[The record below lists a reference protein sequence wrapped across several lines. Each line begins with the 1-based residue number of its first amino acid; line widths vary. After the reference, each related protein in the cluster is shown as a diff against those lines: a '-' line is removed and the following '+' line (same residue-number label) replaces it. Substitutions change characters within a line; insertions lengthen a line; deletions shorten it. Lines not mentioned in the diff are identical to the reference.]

1 MHWALRFGFG
11 MGVVSINDFLV
22 CLESLPNFHGE
33 DLAAFCLI
41 FVVEIW
47 QRFTLDVEGN
57 SGFVSHTKLTAKATF
72 MDLFHS

>member
-1 MHWALRFGFG
+1 MCWALRFGLG
-11 MGVVSINDFLV
+11 MGVAPIDSFQV
-22 CLESLPNFHGE
+22 CLKSLPNFHGE

-47 QRFTLDVEGN
+47 QRFTLDVEGK